1 MHNSGVSTLAGP
13 PHRLFSPAR
22 LLAIAL
28 NTLTELTRQ
37 KVFYLLVLFGLVL
50 IGSSVLLVRFSFQD
64 QFQMLKDISLGAMS
78 IFSSLLAI
86 LATAA
91 MLPRDVE
98 ERTLYTILAKP
109 VPRVEYLLGKFLGIT
124 GMLLCALALM
134 GLLFALILF
143 VRERAAEAE
152 MQALSGVDP
161 AAIAAQV
168 AELRATVFHPNL
180 FAGGLTILAKAC
192 VLAALTLFVSTFATS
207 QIFTV
212 FIVTTA
218 YFIGHFQATAREYW
232 QAGGGTLLAKGFGAV
247 VAILFPDLQVFN
259 LVDEIAVGTAVP
271 GALLG
276 KTMILAGFYVVIYL
290 LAAQFVFSNKEL

>member
-1 MHNSGVSTLAGP
+1 MSTAAPLPA
-13 PHRLFSPAR
+13 HRLFSPAR
-22 LLAIAL
+22 VGAIAR

-37 KVFYLLVLFGLVL
+37 KVFYLLLLFGLLL

-78 IFSSLLAI
+78 IFGSLLAI

-91 MLPRDVE
+91 MLPRDIE

-109 VPRVEYLLGKFLGIT
+109 VPRVEYVLGKFLGIA
-124 GMLLCALALM
+124 GMLACALFLM
-134 GLLFALILF
+134 GLLFLLILF
-143 VRERAAEAE
+143 VRERGVEAE
-152 MQALSGVDP
+152 MAASLSGD
-161 AAIAAQV
+161 AAALAAQI
-168 AELRATVFHPNL
+168 ETLRAQVFHPNL
-180 FAGGLTILAKAC
+180 LAAGLTIFAKTC

-232 QAGGGTLLAKGFGAV
+232 QAMGGAAWSKAFAGF
-247 VAILFPDLQVFN
+247 VAILFPDLQIFN
-259 LVDEIAVGTAVP
+259 LVDEIAVGVAVP
-271 GALLG
+271 LALLG
-276 KTMILAGFYVVIYL
+276 KTLVLGGFYVLIYL
-290 LAAQFVFSNKEL
+290 LAAQLVFAQKEL